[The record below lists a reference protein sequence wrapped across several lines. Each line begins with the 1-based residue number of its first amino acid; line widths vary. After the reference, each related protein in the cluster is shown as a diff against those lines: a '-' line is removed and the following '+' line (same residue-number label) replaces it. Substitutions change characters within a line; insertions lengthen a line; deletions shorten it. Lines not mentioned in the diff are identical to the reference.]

1 MIINSNGVNIDTNT
15 MRTNTEIA
23 QIVNLLIEN
32 DVKKTQLL
40 SFTVNQSVNT
50 TQATTLSTFDFNDDL
65 MFSYSMLLF
74 EFVGTWSMTAG
85 TGTTY
90 CYFEMLSDS
99 GSSVTLGYMSA
110 DKNTTTTVRD
120 FRVLLQGT
128 NPNRGSS
135 KYTRSFVFG
144 NTGIEFDGT
153 FSGLVRVQPSNSPT
167 SVKVNGTIKIYGIK

>member
-1 MIINSNGVNIDTNT
+1 MIINVNSVNKDTNT
-15 MRTNTEIA
+15 MRTNTEINNL
-23 QIVNLLIEN
+23 IDTRTVNDI
-32 DVKKTQLL
+32 KKTQLL
-40 SFTVNQSVNT
+40 TFTLNQSLST
-50 TQATTLSTFDFNDDL
+50 TSTATLGTFDFNDDL
-65 MFSYSMLLF
+65 MFSYSALLF

-85 TGTTY
+85 TGTVY

-99 GSSVTLGYMSA
+99 GSSVTLAYMSA

-167 SVKVNGTIKIYGIK
+167 SIKVNGTINIYGIK